1 MKRFP
6 VFNALLTVMALAPLL
21 CFCRGAEAAAVE
33 VILLPSSAEVTE
45 LSQASV
51 RLEGQG
57 KGKATLI
64 LPGGIRQESLTINPE
79 GEPAVKISSLSWKAR
94 TSREALRLDTQQKEL
109 RSLTEEKKRLQA
121 SIKGLEAQIAFWQS
135 QTKAKTKTLNDARN
149 MSAAIS
155 WNTKKAWQEKLNL
168 EGECEKLDQRIATL
182 REGLNKPRDPATGDW
197 EVTLALMGL
206 KPEHR
211 TISLRYSYV
220 LSDCGWT
227 PLYRL
232 EAKPG
237 QERIEFTWE
246 AEAWQNSSQ
255 DWRDVKLSLASRPEG
270 VLQATHKPAE
280 RKIGARKEESRQ
292 GSRKK
297 ARQEAVTAESS
308 PGSNLSF
315 QRFLGQSSVPGGRKV
330 ILPVENAAWP
340 ATFTSVLRPFSGQ
353 SAELIA
359 VATLP
364 SPMEIPDG
372 SALFLRDGA
381 LLGRQE
387 FGLTGRKK
395 TLSFGRKSDIS
406 GEVKRL
412 VEPGKAPAAAGGKQV
427 WDWHWQTVIRNEG
440 SRPAAVRVEEPR
452 PSIRDRRIKFEVRG
466 EPPFAEDQSSAGM
479 RTLEVPPKGS
489 HTLDTFIH
497 IEAPADV
504 PMEMN
509 WAP

>member
-1 MKRFP
+1 MKQLPF
-6 VFNALLTVMALAPLL
+6 VNALLTVMALAPLL
-21 CFCRGAEAAAVE
+21 FFCRGAEAAAVE
-33 VILLPSSAEVTE
+33 VTLLPSSAEVTE
-45 LSQASV
+45 LSQAPV

-94 TSREALRLDTQQKEL
+94 TSREAVRLDTQQKEL

-168 EGECEKLDQRIATL
+168 EGECEKLDQRITAL
-182 REGLNKPRDPATGDW
+182 REELKKPGDPAKEDW
-197 EVTLALMGL
+197 EVTLALLGL
-206 KPEHR
+206 KPGHR
-211 TISLRYSYV
+211 AISLRYSYV

-255 DWRDVKLSLASRPEG
+255 DWRDVKLSLASRPEAA
-270 VLQATHKPAE
+270 LQAAHKPAE
-280 RKIGARKEESRQ
+280 GKIGARKGEGRQ
-292 GSRKK
+292 VSRKK
-297 ARQEAVTAESS
+297 ARQEAMTAESNPS
-308 PGSNLSF
+308 STLFF
-315 QRFLGQSSVPGGRKV
+315 QRFLGRRSVPGGRKV
-330 ILPVENAAWP
+330 ILPVENAVWP
-340 ATFTSVLRPFSGQ
+340 ATFTSVLKPFSGQ
-353 SAELIA
+353 NAELIA

-364 SPMEIPDG
+364 SPLEIPDG
-372 SALFLRDGA
+372 SATFFRDGS
-381 LLGRQE
+381 LVGRQD
-387 FGLTGRKK
+387 FGLTGQKK
-395 TLSFGRKSDIS
+395 TLSFGRDSDIS

-412 VEPGKAPAAAGGKQV
+412 AEPGKASATAGGKQV
-427 WDWHWQTVIRNEG
+427 WDWHWQTAVRNEG
-440 SRPAAVRVEEPR
+440 SRPAVIRVEEPR
-452 PSIRDRRIKFEVRG
+452 PTIPDRRIKVEVHG
-466 EPPFAEDQSSAGM
+466 EPPFAEGQTSPGL
-479 RTLEVPPKGS
+479 RTLELPPKGS
-489 HTLDTFIH
+489 RTLDTFIH

-504 PMEMN
+504 PLEMN